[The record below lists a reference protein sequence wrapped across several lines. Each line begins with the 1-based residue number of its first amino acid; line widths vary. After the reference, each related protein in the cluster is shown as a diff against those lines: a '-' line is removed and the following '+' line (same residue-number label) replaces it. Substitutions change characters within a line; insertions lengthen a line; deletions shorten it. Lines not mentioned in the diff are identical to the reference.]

1 MASINFP
8 ESLQMNAKGAA
19 APAEPTITRVRSDN
33 ASYSAGDIVRIE
45 ISTGGRNQY
54 LLPLDSYLS
63 FDFTHTWTG
72 STASTNVRVDGSAYS
87 FFRRARVIHGSTV
100 LVDTQHVSRLW
111 NALRDIS
118 VSSSARAVDEIRLAV
133 APFASQ
139 AQTANGMA
147 GLALTSGN
155 TYDAAFPLPLPL
167 VGTLQKS
174 AVPLGLM
181 GASSLFIELEI
192 APMNQIFTNR
202 VFADA
207 DGAPPAPGTTT
218 YVQSS
223 FTLSNIYYNA
233 KITTLDEPY
242 NQALMSVYAGRPL
255 MLPAVDYIGEMKVIP
270 SGASSINE
278 KFAFSRSSVN
288 GVLWWLSNSAV
299 ANGVAYD
306 VSGSLLDGTTHRQSG
321 DLSEYYIAVSGKNL
335 LPVYAGRNGTVLG
348 LANTFIKGANAVNQI
363 GRIYNTMSSNDGM
376 GVLNMINYCNGV
388 VDTAADAAA
397 VTKRFVGAYSLERY
411 DADSKYASGS
421 NLVGQDVRLVA
432 TMTTGLT
439 SAQNLYGFAMS
450 DIGFELIDGQLNLR
464 A

>member
-8 ESLQMNAKGAA
+8 ESLQMNAKGPA
-19 APAEPTITRVRSDN
+19 APAEPVITRFRSDN
-33 ASYSAGDIVRIE
+33 ATYSSGDIIRIE
-45 ISTGGRNQY
+45 VSTGGRAQY

-72 STASTNVRVDGSAYS
+72 NSTTVRVDGCAYS
-87 FFRRARVIHGSTV
+87 FFRRARIIHGSTV
-100 LVDTQHVSRLW
+100 LVDTQHVGRLW

-133 APFASQ
+133 GPFATQ

-147 GLALTSGN
+147 GLNVTSGQ

-192 APMNQIFTNR
+192 APMNQCFTTR
-202 VFADA
+202 QFT
-207 DGAPPAPGTTT
+207 DGDGQAPNAATN
-218 YVQSS
+218 YVQSA
-223 FTLSNIYYNA
+223 FTLSNIYFNA
-233 KITTLDEPY
+233 KITTLDEAY
-242 NQALMSVYAGRPL
+242 NQALMSVYSGRPL
-255 MLPAVDYIGEMKVIP
+255 MLPAVDYIGEQKVIP
-270 SGASSINE
+270 AGASSINE
-278 KFAFSRSSVN
+278 KFAFSRSSVCS
-288 GVLWWLSNSAV
+288 VMWFLSNSAV
-299 ANGVAYD
+299 ANGVPFPNDA
-306 VSGSLLDGTTHRQSG
+306 SGNRLEGTTHRQSG
-321 DLSEYYIAVSGKNL
+321 DLLEYFIAVSGKNL

-348 LANTFIKGANAVNQI
+348 ASNTYIKGANAVNQL

-376 GVLNMINYCNGV
+376 GILNFINYCSGV
-388 VDTAADAAA
+388 VDTSGNAAD
-397 VTKRFVGAYSLERY
+397 VSKRFVGAYSLERY

-432 TMTTGLT
+432 TMTSGL
-439 SAQNLYGFAMS
+439 AEGQNLYGFAMC
-450 DIGFELIDGQLNLR
+450 DIGFELLDGQLNLR

>member
-19 APAEPTITRVRSDN
+19 APAEPTLTRFRSDN
-33 ASYSAGDIVRIE
+33 ASYSAGDILRIE
-45 ISTGGRNQY
+45 IATNGRAQY

-63 FDFTHTWTG
+63 FDFTHVFTG
-72 STASTNVRVDGSAYS
+72 TSTTVRVDGCAYS
-87 FFRRARVIHGSTV
+87 FFRRARIIHGSTV
-100 LVDTQHVSRLW
+100 LVDTQHVGRLW

-118 VSSSARAVDEIRLAV
+118 VSSAARAVDEIRLAV
-133 APFASQ
+133 GPYATQ
-139 AQTANGMA
+139 AQTSNGMA
-147 GLALTSGN
+147 GLIVTSGQ
-155 TYDAAFPLPLPL
+155 TYEAAFPLPLPL

-181 GASSLFIELEI
+181 GASSIFIELEI
-192 APMNQIFTNR
+192 APMNQIFTTR
-202 VFADA
+202 RYD
-207 DGAPPAPGTTT
+207 DGDGTSPNAATN
-218 YVQSS
+218 YLQSS

-255 MLPAVDYIGEMKVIP
+255 ILPAVDYIGEMKVIP

-288 GVLWWLSNSAV
+288 GVLWWLSNSTI
-299 ANGVAYD
+299 ANGVPYPNDA
-306 VSGSLLDGTTHRQSG
+306 SGNRLEGTTHRQSG

-335 LPVYAGRNGTVLG
+335 LPVYCGRNGTVLG
-348 LANTFIKGANAVNQI
+348 ASNTYIKGANAVNQI

-376 GVLNMINYCNGV
+376 GVLNFINYCSGV
-388 VDTAADAAA
+388 VDTSGNAAD
-397 VTKRFVGAYSLERY
+397 VTKRFVGGYSLERY
-411 DADSKYASGS
+411 DSDAKYTSGS

-439 SAQNLYGFAMS
+439 ESQNLYGFAMC
-450 DIGFELIDGQLNLR
+450 DIGFELIDNQLNLR